1 MRRPFLDNR
10 EAQFFAF
17 PRRFAEER
25 NLAGFALA
33 RDPRGIAQHGV
44 GGFDKLAAVGRK
56 RIECAGSHKAFK
68 GALIDELWID
78 TARELANRAERSAFR
93 TRADDVLHR
102 LLANAFH
109 GCERVVDD
117 VLLRVAGEI
126 GFRAV
131 SYTHL

>member
-68 GALIDELWID
+68 GALITNFGSIRRAKSPIERNGPPSARAPTTCSIACLPTPF
-78 TARELANRAERSAFR
+78 TAASA
-93 TRADDVLHR
+93 
-102 LLANAFH
+102 
-109 GCERVVDD
+109 
-117 VLLRVAGEI
+117 
-126 GFRAV
+126 
-131 SYTHL
+131 